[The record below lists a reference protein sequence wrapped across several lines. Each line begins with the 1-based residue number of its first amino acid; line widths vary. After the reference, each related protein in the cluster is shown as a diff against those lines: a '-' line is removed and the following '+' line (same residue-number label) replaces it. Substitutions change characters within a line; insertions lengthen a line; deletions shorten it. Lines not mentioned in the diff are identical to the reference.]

1 MKIETKYNIG
11 DKVAI
16 ERDGELLV
24 MTIDE
29 VCATKVAKEPVGI
42 SYSGIETVVQRTT
55 IAEDAI
61 SCIYSRA
68 EATKTYTLA
77 NGVYI
82 ITKNKFI
89 IPLAEAERDN
99 TALGVV
105 LISDYAR
112 IFIDKREPRDLS
124 WADATEC
131 AAEQSFNGEPMRLP
145 DTHEGQEIAF
155 NRDKINKAMEL
166 IGGDAIRANW
176 YWTNREFNSTAAYDF
191 YGYDGNMFS
200 SIKCRV
206 YSVRAVSA
214 FSKIVQSLTIPC
226 RPKGEDQS
234 FEIIPVTAYRE
245 KGKWYYALF
254 YKKIEKWHICGDW
267 KPIEYK

>member
-1 MKIETKYNIG
+1 MKIKTKYNIG

-16 ERDGELLV
+16 ERDGEMSV

-42 SYSGIETVVQRTT
+42 SYSGVETVEQRTT
-55 IAEDAI
+55 IAENAI
-61 SCIYSRA
+61 SGIYSRA
-68 EATKTYTLA
+68 DERKADTLA

-105 LISDYAR
+105 LISDHAR

-131 AAEQSFNGEPMRLP
+131 AAEQSINGEPMRLP
-145 DTHEGQEIAF
+145 DTHEGMEIAF
-155 NRDKINKAMEL
+155 NREAINKAMEL
-166 IGGDAIRANW
+166 IGGDAIKTTC
-176 YWTNREFNSTAAYDF
+176 YWTSRECSSNGAFVF
-191 YGYDGNMFS
+191 YGGDGSVYNYG
-200 SIKCRV
+200 KC
-206 YSVRAVSA
+206 YSFSVRPVSA
-214 FSKIVQSLTIPC
+214 FQ
-226 RPKGEDQS
+226 R
-234 FEIIPVTAYRE
+234 
-245 KGKWYYALF
+245 
-254 YKKIEKWHICGDW
+254 
-267 KPIEYK
+267 